1 MFDVGFSELILLFI
15 IGLLVLGPE
24 KLPQVANKLG
34 SWVGQARRMTRMLK
48 SQIEEELEF
57 SKVRETVNQPLSSIL
72 DKPASKPQPKP
83 GNLNYDEGEADEA
96 GFGETG
102 HADAGDD
109 ATDAGADRP
118 VPDPAAPA
126 PDGGGSGSADA
137 ARDAAAE
144 DAEREPPPAAD
155 EPRSPHAG
163 EPLDHKQEDGEPG
176 RKETTSS

>member
-57 SKVRETVNQPLSSIL
+57 SKVRESVNQPLSSIM
-72 DKPASKPQPKP
+72 DKPKAKPQPDPKP
-83 GNLNYDEGEADEA
+83 EPKSADLNYEEGEDDES

-102 HADAGDD
+102 HADAEKKD
-109 ATDAGADRP
+109 TDRP
-118 VPDPAAPA
+118 VPDPAAP
-126 PDGGGSGSADA
+126 
-137 ARDAAAE
+137 R
-144 DAEREPPPAAD
+144 PPQAD
-155 EPRSPHAG
+155 EAPAG
-163 EPLDHKQEDGEPG
+163 EPTAAGERGDESASEPADHGAEDDAGSQ
-176 RKETTSS
+176 KTTTAS